1 MAKKGR
7 LSRDELL
14 RKKELA
20 KLIFLTEDVTQKEL
34 AERSDVTEKTLS
46 KWMED
51 EGWAKLKRNIPLTR
65 DELLASW
72 YDELAELKEHI
83 KNKPVGQKFAD
94 FKEAQ
99 LRRSLLKDIAT
110 LEHDSGIPEIISVMT
125 GFVKFIRRND
135 LDNAK
140 EVSHLADAFI
150 KSKIRG

>member
-7 LSRDELL
+7 LTKEELQQ
-14 RKKELA
+14 KQELA
-20 KLIFLTEDVTQKEL
+20 KLIYLTEDITQEEL
-34 AERSDVTEKTLS
+34 ANRTGITPKTIS
-46 KWMED
+46 KWIED

-72 YDELAELKEHI
+72 YDELAELKEFI
-83 KNKPVGQKFAD
+83 KKKPEGMRFAD

-110 LEHDSGIPEIISVMT
+110 LEFDSGIPDIISVMT
-125 GFVKFIRRND
+125 AFVKFIRRQN

>member
-83 KNKPVGQKFAD
+83 RIN
-94 FKEAQ
+94 
-99 LRRSLLKDIAT
+99 L
-110 LEHDSGIPEIISVMT
+110 
-125 GFVKFIRRND
+125 
-135 LDNAK
+135 
-140 EVSHLADAFI
+140 
-150 KSKIRG
+150 

>member
-7 LSRDELL
+7 LTRDEL
-14 RKKELA
+14 REKQELA
-20 KLIFLTEDVTQKEL
+20 KLIYLTEDITQEEL
-34 AERSDVTEKTLS
+34 ANRTGITPKTIS
-46 KWMED
+46 KWIED

-72 YDELAELKEHI
+72 YDELAELKEFI
-83 KNKPVGQKFAD
+83 KKKPEGQRFAD

-110 LEHDSGIPEIISVMT
+110 LEFDSGIPEIIGVMT
-125 GFVKFIRRND
+125 AFVKFIRRQN

-140 EVSHLADAFI
+140 EVSHIADAFI

>member
-7 LSRDELL
+7 LTKDEL
-14 RKKELA
+14 KEKQELA
-20 KLIFLTEDVTQKEL
+20 KLIYLTEEITQDEL
-34 AERSDVTEKTLS
+34 ALRTNVTPKTIS
-46 KWMED
+46 KWIED
-51 EGWAKLKRNIPLTR
+51 EGWGKLKRNIPLTR

-83 KNKPVGQKFAD
+83 KRKPEGQRFAD

-110 LEHDSGIPEIISVMT
+110 LEMDSGIPEVISVMT
-125 GFVKFIRRND
+125 AFVKFIRRND
-135 LDNAK
+135 LQNAK
-140 EVSHLADAFI
+140 EVSHIADSFI

>member
-7 LSRDELL
+7 LTKEDLQQ
-14 RKKELA
+14 KQELA
-20 KLIFLTEDVTQKEL
+20 KLIYLTEDVTQKEL
-34 AERSDVTEKTLS
+34 ADRVGITEKTVG
-46 KWMED
+46 KWIED

-72 YDELAELKEHI
+72 YDELAELKEFI
-83 KNKPVGQKFAD
+83 KKKPEGMRFAD

-110 LEHDSGIPEIISVMT
+110 LEFDSGIPEIISVMT
-125 GFVKFIRRND
+125 AFVKFIRRQD

>member
-7 LSRDELL
+7 LTRDEL
-14 RKKELA
+14 REKQELA
-20 KLIFLTEDVTQKEL
+20 KLIYLTEDITQEEL
-34 AERSDVTEKTLS
+34 ANRTGITPKTIS
-46 KWMED
+46 KWIED

-72 YDELAELKEHI
+72 YDELAELKEFI
-83 KNKPVGQKFAD
+83 KKKPEGQRFAD

-110 LEHDSGIPEIISVMT
+110 LEFDSGIPEIISVMT
-125 GFVKFIRRND
+125 AFVKFIRRQD